1 MTTNLSELADAIN
14 EHYWGLDDPNGF
26 EVVNRAIVDYAEQTF
41 TGSMPY
47 TFGDEEVSPLEFISA
62 LAELV
67 HYKRAV
73 NS

>member
-1 MTTNLSELADAIN
+1 MERLSDLADAIN
-14 EHYWGLDDPNGF
+14 ENYWGLDDPNGF
-26 EVVNRAIVDYAEQTF
+26 DVVNRAILDYAERTF

-67 HYKRAV
+67 RYKQEV

>member
-1 MTTNLSELADAIN
+1 MKRLSDLAEAIN

-26 EVVNRAIVDYAEQTF
+26 DIVNRAILDYAEQTF
-41 TGSMPY
+41 TGFMPY
-47 TFGDEEVSPLEFISA
+47 TFDDEEVSPLEFISA

-67 HYKRAV
+67 HYKQEV

>member
-1 MTTNLSELADAIN
+1 MTTKLSELADTLN
-14 EHYWGLDDPNGF
+14 EHYWGPDDPNGF
-26 EVVNRAIVDYAEQTF
+26 EVINRAILDYAERTF

-47 TFGDEEVSPLEFISA
+47 TFADEEVSPLEFISA

-67 HYKRAV
+67 RYKQEV